1 MALTKLELQQMLR
14 EMNVKF
20 EADETYDELK
30 QRLQQEHHRLWL
42 KSISG
47 GRPDRESAAKKVIK
61 RRKKTPTGQEPATQS
76 VIPSTDPPKSARRS
90 STGAPS
96 RNHQFESNYRSRQI
110 EKPDPGKPWKEAAAG
125 TEPFNRKKKVFESV
139 LKRASGCCERC
150 RLPSDETSG
159 AKGLQPFHIDPLSQ
173 GGEHSIKNVVALC
186 PDCLLIV
193 QNDPN
198 LKEIKDLKRRTRC
211 KLYDSL
217 EVVRRK
223 AGGRRR
229 QGPWKRR

>member
-20 EADETYDELK
+20 GADETYDELK

-47 GRPDRESAAKKVIK
+47 GRPDRENTEKKVIK
-61 RRKKTPTGQEPATQS
+61 RRKKTPAGQEPATQS
-76 VIPSTDPPKSARRS
+76 AIPSPDPLKSARRS

-96 RNHQFESNYRSRQI
+96 QNYQLDSNDRSRSI

-139 LKRASGCCERC
+139 LKRANGCCERC
-150 RLPSDETSG
+150 RLPAG
-159 AKGLQPFHIDPLSQ
+159 AADLQPFHIDPLSV

-186 PDCLLIV
+186 PDCWESM

-198 LKEIKDLKRRTRC
+198 LKEIKNLKRRTRS

-223 AGGRRR
+223 SGGRRR
-229 QGPWKRR
+229 QGPWKHR